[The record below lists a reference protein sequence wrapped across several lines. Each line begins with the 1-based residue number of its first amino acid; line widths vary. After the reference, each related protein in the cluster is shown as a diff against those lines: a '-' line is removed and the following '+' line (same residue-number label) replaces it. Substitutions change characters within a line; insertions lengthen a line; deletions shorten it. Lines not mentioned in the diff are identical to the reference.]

1 MESID
6 NSPVWAN
13 NAKAKMTSMNLKY
26 KDILHLFDVTTT
38 DAIGHYFNGRREPN
52 ISNLLSLA
60 DFLNISTD
68 ELFLDNT
75 KLQERKTFKG
85 GANLMDAL
93 KILLKLSDISDQ
105 DLVCTLNTIDK
116 VGTDNIM
123 EAANALA
130 EDEDNCL
137 SRTDTILN
145 IQDYMAKV
153 V

>member
-1 MESID
+1 MQDS
-6 NSPVWAN
+6 
-13 NAKAKMTSMNLKY
+13 
-26 KDILHLFDVTTT
+26 
-38 DAIGHYFNGRREPN
+38 
-52 ISNLLSLA
+52 
-60 DFLNISTD
+60 
-68 ELFLDNT
+68 
-75 KLQERKTFKG
+75 